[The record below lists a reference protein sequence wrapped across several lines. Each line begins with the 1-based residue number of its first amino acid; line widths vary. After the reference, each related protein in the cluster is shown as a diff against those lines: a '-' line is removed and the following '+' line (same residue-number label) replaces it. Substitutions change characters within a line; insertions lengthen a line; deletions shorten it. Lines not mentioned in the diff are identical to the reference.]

1 MADID
6 ENTQTVVPAEGL
18 VTLTHVIYG
27 LHAFSAI
34 TGLTSAAFI
43 VTAFLS
49 GWPSIIAVILNYVK
63 RNEVRGTYL
72 DTHFGWQIRTFW
84 YAVLWFVI
92 GAVLIATVLGAVIGV
107 PLLFVTG
114 LWVLYRIVRGWMTLA
129 DRKPM
134 PTGSN

>member
-6 ENTQTVVPAEGL
+6 EHTQTVVPAEGL
-18 VTLTHVIYG
+18 ITLTHVIYG

-92 GAVLIATVLGAVIGV
+92 GAVLIATILGAVIGV
-107 PLLFVTG
+107 PLLVVVG

-134 PTGSN
+134 PTPK